1 MPIREPRE
9 RETNFPG
16 VLGRK
21 NYPREGQWSGGPL
34 RSIASMPSAVGG
46 VGHKGILPQ
55 RSMHGL
61 RRETRK
67 MSVYAED
74 AIRFKNAQMGAQL
87 TGRAIFPLFDR
98 PKPLIQSIKERA
110 PIISRTKLLGAFGLV
125 GQASSAGM
133 RPVLPASGRNI
144 ANPRGARRWPATMG
158 VARMPSVVA
167 DTLTSGP
174 RRTMHPSGHRG
185 LSVEV

>member
-16 VLGRK
+16 VLGKK
-21 NYPREGQWSGGPL
+21 NYPREGKWPGGPL

-55 RSMHGL
+55 KLTGHIG

-67 MSVYAED
+67 MSVYTED
-74 AIRFKNAQMGAQL
+74 ALRFKNAQMGAQL

-98 PKPLIQSIKERA
+98 PKPLIQTLKERA

-125 GQASSAGM
+125 GQASAAGM

-144 ANPRGARRWPATMG
+144 ANPRGSRRWPATMG
-158 VARMPSVVA
+158 IARMPSVVA
-167 DTLTSGP
+167 DSLTSGP
-174 RRTMHPSGHRG
+174 RRTMHPAHRG

>member
-9 RETNFPG
+9 REPNFPR

-34 RSIASMPSAVGG
+34 RSVASMPSAVGG

-55 RSMHGL
+55 RKMHGL
-61 RRETRK
+61 RRESRK
-67 MSVYAED
+67 MSVYTED
-74 AIRFKNAQMGAQL
+74 EVRYKNAQLGAQI
-87 TGRAIFPLFDR
+87 TGHAIFPLFDR
-98 PKPLIQSIKERA
+98 PKPLIQPIKERA

-144 ANPRGARRWPATMG
+144 ASPWGPRKWPATMG

-167 DTLTSGP
+167 DSLTSGP
-174 RRTMHPSGHRG
+174 RRTMHPAHRG

>member
-9 RETNFPG
+9 RETNFPR

-55 RSMHGL
+55 RRMHGL
-61 RRETRK
+61 RKESRK

-74 AIRFKNAQMGAQL
+74 AIRYKNAQLGAQL

-98 PKPLIQSIKERA
+98 PKPLIQTLKERA
-110 PIISRTKLLGAFGLV
+110 PVISRTKLLGAFGLV

-133 RPVLPASGRNI
+133 RPVLPGSGRNL
-144 ANPRGARRWPATMG
+144 ANPRGSRRWPATMG
-158 VARMPSVVA
+158 IARMPSVVA